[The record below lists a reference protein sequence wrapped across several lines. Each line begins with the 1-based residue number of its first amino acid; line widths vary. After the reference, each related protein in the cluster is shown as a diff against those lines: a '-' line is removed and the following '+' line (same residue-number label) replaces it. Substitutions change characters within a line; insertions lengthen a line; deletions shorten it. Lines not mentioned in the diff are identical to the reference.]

1 MPTKRDFSLSM
12 ALVIDDTLISN
23 VADNL
28 QAAMTTDPKM
38 RKAVQQHIRE
48 AIWEARKEMISS
60 VSFANGD
67 PRQSLRAIRNSVYD
81 KILGGQINIRRAKSE
96 HGGGIGYTP
105 PRKLTPGQRGG
116 NRRPRSERTEQIN
129 RGSPLDR
136 GWILNILNKG
146 TKTRVIGFRN
156 TVKAN
161 RTRYNNLVYR
171 IGRGDTS
178 RTGNRGSIAARN
190 WFMPAAESALS
201 QAMQRISEMVSIEA
215 AAIARGES

>member
-1 MPTKRDFSLSM
+1 M

-38 RKAVQQHIRE
+38 RKVIQQHIRE
-48 AIWEARKEMISS
+48 ELWKARKEMINSIN
-60 VSFANGD
+60 FANGD

-81 KILGGQINIRRAKSE
+81 KILGGQINIKKAKSE
-96 HGGGIGYTP
+96 HAGGNSYTP

-136 GWILNILNKG
+136 QWILNILNKG

-161 RTRYNNLVYR
+161 RTRYDNRVYR
-171 IGRGDTS
+171 IGRGDKA
-178 RTGNRGSIAARN
+178 RTGNRGSIAPRN
-190 WFMPAAESALS
+190 WFMQAAEKALS
-201 QAMQRISEMVSIEA
+201 TAMQRISEMIEIEA
-215 AAIARGES
+215 AAVARGET

>member
-1 MPTKRDFSLSM
+1 M

-28 QAAMTTDPKM
+28 RAAMTTDPKM
-38 RKAVQQHIRE
+38 RKVIQQHIRE
-48 AIWEARKEMISS
+48 ELWEARKEMINSIN
-60 VSFANGD
+60 FANGD

-81 KILGGQINIRRAKSE
+81 KILGGQINIKRSRKE
-96 HGGGIGYTP
+96 HGSGSAYTP

-146 TKTRVIGFRN
+146 TKTRVIGFKN
-156 TVKAN
+156 TAKGN
-161 RTRYNNLVYR
+161 RDRYNSRVIR
-171 IGRGDTS
+171 IHRGDTS
-178 RTGNRGSIAARN
+178 HTGNRGSIAPRN
-190 WFMPAAESALS
+190 WFMPAAERALS
-201 QAMQRISEMVSIEA
+201 MALQRISEMIEIEA

>member
-1 MPTKRDFSLSM
+1 M

-38 RKAVQQHIRE
+38 RKAIQQHIRE
-48 AIWEARKEMISS
+48 AIWEARKEIINS

-67 PRQSLRAIRNSVYD
+67 PRQSLRAIRNSVYE
-81 KILGGQINIRRAKSE
+81 KILGGQINIRRAKSD
-96 HGGGIGYTP
+96 HGGGNSYTP
-105 PRKLTPGQRGG
+105 PRKLAPGQRGG

-136 GWILNILNKG
+136 QWILNILNKG

-156 TVKAN
+156 TVKGN
-161 RTRYNNLVYR
+161 RDRYNASVTR
-171 IGRGDTS
+171 ISRGYTA

-215 AAIARGES
+215 AAVARGES

>member
-1 MPTKRDFSLSM
+1 M
-12 ALVIDDTLISN
+12 ALVIDDTLVSN

-28 QAAMTTDPKM
+28 KAAMTTDPKM

-48 AIWEARKEMISS
+48 ALWEARKEMINSIN
-60 VSFANGD
+60 FANGD

-81 KILGGQINIRRAKSE
+81 KILGGQINIKKAKSE
-96 HGGGIGYTP
+96 HGGGNSYTP

-156 TVKAN
+156 TVKGN
-161 RTRYNNLVYR
+161 RDRYNTTVTR
-171 IGRGDTS
+171 IYRGDIS
-178 RTGNRGSIAARN
+178 RTGNRGSIAPRN
-190 WFMPAAESALS
+190 WFRPAAESAL
-201 QAMQRISEMVSIEA
+201 QMAMQRISEMIEIEA
-215 AAIARGES
+215 AAIASGEK

>member
-1 MPTKRDFSLSM
+1 M
-12 ALVIDDTLISN
+12 ALVIDDTIISN

-38 RKAVQQHIRE
+38 RKVIQQHIRE
-48 AIWEARKEMISS
+48 AIWAARKEMINS

-67 PRQSLRAIRNSVYD
+67 PRQSLRAIRNSVYE
-81 KILGGQINIRRAKSE
+81 KILGGQINIRRAKSD
-96 HGGGIGYTP
+96 HGGGNSYTP

-156 TVKAN
+156 TVKGN
-161 RTRYNNLVYR
+161 RDRYNASVTR
-171 IGRGDTS
+171 ISRGYTA

-201 QAMQRISEMVSIEA
+201 QAMQRISEMVAIEA
-215 AAIARGES
+215 AAVARGES

>member
-1 MPTKRDFSLSM
+1 
-12 ALVIDDTLISN
+12 
-23 VADNL
+23 
-28 QAAMTTDPKM
+28 
-38 RKAVQQHIRE
+38 
-48 AIWEARKEMISS
+48 MINSIN
-60 VSFANGD
+60 FANGD

-81 KILGGQINIRRAKSE
+81 KILGGQINIKKAKSE
-96 HGGGIGYTP
+96 HAGGNSYTP

-129 RGSPLDR
+129 RGSSLDR

-161 RTRYNNLVYR
+161 RTRYDNRVYR

-178 RTGNRGSIAARN
+178 RTGNRGSIAPRN
-190 WFMPAAESALS
+190 WLMPAAGRALS
-201 QAMQRISEMVSIEA
+201 TAMQRISEMIEIEA
-215 AAIARGES
+215 AAVARGET

>member
-1 MPTKRDFSLSM
+1 M

-38 RKAVQQHIRE
+38 RKAIQHHIRE
-48 AIWEARKEMISS
+48 ALWEARKEMINSIT
-60 VSFANGD
+60 FANGD

-81 KILGGQINIRRAKSE
+81 KILGGQINIRKSKSD
-96 HGGGIGYTP
+96 HGSGNGYTP
-105 PRKLTPGQRGG
+105 PRKLVPGQRGG

-156 TVKAN
+156 TVKGN
-161 RTRYNNLVYR
+161 RDRYNTRVTR
-171 IGRGDTS
+171 ISRGYTA

-201 QAMQRISEMVSIEA
+201 QAMQRISEMVAIEA
-215 AAIARGES
+215 AAVARGES

>member
-1 MPTKRDFSLSM
+1 M

-28 QAAMTTDPKM
+28 RAAMTTDPKM
-38 RKAVQQHIRE
+38 RKAIQQHIRE
-48 AIWEARKEMISS
+48 ALWEARKEMINSAN
-60 VSFANGD
+60 FANGD
-67 PRQSLRAIRNSVYD
+67 PRQSLRAIRTSVYE
-81 KILGGQINIRRAKSE
+81 KVLGGQINIKRSRKD
-96 HGGGIGYTP
+96 HGTGSVYTP

-136 GWILNILNKG
+136 QWVLNILNKG

-161 RTRYNNLVYR
+161 RDRYNTLATR
-171 IGRGDTS
+171 IHRGDIL
-178 RTGNRGSIAARN
+178 RTGNRGSIAPRN
-190 WFMPAAESALS
+190 WFMPAAERALS
-201 QAMQRISEMVSIEA
+201 MAMQRISEMIEIEA
-215 AAIARGES
+215 AAIARGEA

>member
-1 MPTKRDFSLSM
+1 M

-28 QAAMTTDPKM
+28 KAAMTTDPKM
-38 RKAVQQHIRE
+38 RKAIQQHIRE
-48 AIWEARKEMISS
+48 AIWEARKEMINS

-81 KILGGQINIRRAKSE
+81 KILGGQINIKKSKSD
-96 HGGGIGYTP
+96 HAGGNGYTP

-156 TVKAN
+156 TVKGN
-161 RTRYNNLVYR
+161 RERYNATVTR
-171 IGRGDTS
+171 IFRGDKS
-178 RTGNRGSIAARN
+178 RTGNRGSIAPRN
-190 WFMPAAESALS
+190 WFMSSAESAM
-201 QAMQRISEMVSIEA
+201 ANAAANIAEMIAIEA
-215 AAIARGES
+215 AAIARGET